1 MTSVVARVITNAVLY
16 IGILFSLT
24 LLLAGHNEPGGGFVA
39 GAMTAS
45 VFALLYLVFG
55 KAYVEARFRVDYR
68 SVATAGLLV
77 IVFFALLPLALGE
90 PLLSSLLVRADLP
103 LLGHVEFATA
113 VGFDVGVYLAVVGAI
128 MTILRRSVGG
138 GTPG

>member
-55 KAYVEARFRVDYR
+55 KSYVEARFRVDYR
-68 SVATAGLLV
+68 SVATAGLLI

-90 PLLSSLLVRADLP
+90 PLLSSLLLQVDLP

-128 MTILRRSVGG
+128 MTILRQSVGG
-138 GTPG
+138 ETPG

>member
-1 MTSVVARVITNAVLY
+1 MTSVVARVISNAVLY

-55 KAYVEARFRVDYR
+55 KGFVEARFRVDYR

-103 LLGHVEFATA
+103 LLGDVEFATA
-113 VGFDVGVYLAVVGAI
+113 VGFDVGIYLAVVGAI

-138 GTPG
+138 APSG